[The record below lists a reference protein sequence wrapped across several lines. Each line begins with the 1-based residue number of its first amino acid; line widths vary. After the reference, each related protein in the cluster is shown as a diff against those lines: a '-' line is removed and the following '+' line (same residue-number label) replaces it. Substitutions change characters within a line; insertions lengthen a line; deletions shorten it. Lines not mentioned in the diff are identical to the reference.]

1 MGIELAMK
9 DLLEE
14 AAGLDYYQN
23 LDVPRDA
30 VADRLEAAYLALVR
44 AFHPDAQ
51 TGAEAR
57 ELGVRLTK
65 LFNEAHHTL
74 SDAGRRALYDEGL
87 AADPPRLRRA
97 HAARPTEAAPPQ
109 PRAGAPPVLHPAT
122 QAERRGDL
130 EAAERLLSLAR
141 SLDPGNAFYAAKLSE
156 LRARMPRR

>member
-65 LFNEAHHTL
+65 LFNEAHTPG
-74 SDAGRRALYDEGL
+74 SAAGRRAISHAVGPPHRPGL
-87 AADPPRLRRA
+87 RLPPAAGPTVAGPPK
-97 HAARPTEAAPPQ
+97 PG
-109 PRAGAPPVLHPAT
+109 AGATTFLLQAT